1 MGDGEI
7 QEGQVWEAAM
17 CAGFYKADNLITF
30 VDNNNL
36 QLDGSLEEVMSPY
49 PIGDKFKAFGWNV
62 IEIDGHDMNAILDA
76 IDALP
81 APDSDVPTVIIGK
94 TVKGHGVSFMEN
106 NVSWHAGCVN
116 EADWIKAKAE
126 ITEAYE
132 RKWGAEA

>member
-1 MGDGEI
+1 MYKR
-7 QEGQVWEAAM
+7 Q
-17 CAGFYKADNLITF
+17 GFCHVL
-30 VDNNNL
+30 
-36 QLDGSLEEVMSPY
+36 G
-49 PIGDKFKAFGWNV
+49 GGWNSMANDQATYALV
-62 IEIDGHDMNAILDA
+62 AYWRLENGMRALYDMRGDWTAETREAIDAAIAA

>member
-1 MGDGEI
+1 MSKVLFTSESVT
-7 QEGQVWEAAM
+7 EGH
-17 CAGFYKADNLITF
+17 
-30 VDNNNL
+30 
-36 QLDGSLEEVMSPY
+36 P
-49 PIGDKFKAFGWNV
+49 DK
-62 IEIDGHDMNAILDA
+62 ICDQISDAILDA